1 MNATRASMVSSE
13 GLFDRAKRVLPG
25 GSTRATLQIEPS
37 APYAA
42 SGQGCWLQD
51 VDGRTLLD
59 AQNNYTALIHGH
71 REPAVMAVASEA
83 LAKLTCVGLPTAS
96 EVIFAEQLSD
106 RVPIGSKW
114 RFCCTGSEAVMYSIR
129 LARAITGRERIV
141 RFADAYHGSY
151 DAVVPDNYAGV
162 TKDARDSTR
171 VLPFNDPEALQA
183 FMAEHGAMVAA
194 IIFDCMPNRAGL
206 RPATARFAEAV
217 QSATRQHGAILI
229 QDEIITFRCE
239 VGGMHARFGIDP
251 DLITLGKVIGGG
263 FPIGAIG
270 GKSEL
275 MDIFDTAVPGAVEHT
290 GTFAA
295 HPVALEAGAMATR
308 LLDRAAIARLNAAG
322 DYVRSSL
329 SDSGWDVTG
338 SGSLFRLHVS
348 DSTRLWWDAY
358 DAGVLLAKN
367 GLGCLSTAMDDE
379 AVESLVASLADLA
392 NQGA

>member
-1 MNATRASMVSSE
+1 
-13 GLFDRAKRVLPG
+13 
-25 GSTRATLQIEPS
+25 
-37 APYAA
+37 
-42 SGQGCWLQD
+42 
-51 VDGRTLLD
+51 
-59 AQNNYTALIHGH
+59 
-71 REPAVMAVASEA
+71 
-83 LAKLTCVGLPTAS
+83 
-96 EVIFAEQLSD
+96 
-106 RVPIGSKW
+106 
-114 RFCCTGSEAVMYSIR
+114 
-129 LARAITGRERIV
+129 
-141 RFADAYHGSY
+141 
-151 DAVVPDNYAGV
+151 
-162 TKDARDSTR
+162 
-171 VLPFNDPEALQA
+171 
-183 FMAEHGAMVAA
+183 
-194 IIFDCMPNRAGL
+194 
-206 RPATARFAEAV
+206 
-217 QSATRQHGAILI
+217 
-229 QDEIITFRCE
+229 
-239 VGGMHARFGIDP
+239 MHARFGIDP

-329 SDSGWDVTG
+329 SDSGWEVTG
-338 SGSLFRLHVS
+338 GGSLFRLHVS

-379 AVESLVASLADLA
+379 VVESLVACLADLA